1 MKAGFQLMKRGDLI
15 KIVFEDDCNPVMG
28 MIVDITN
35 KYENQTFII
44 IKLLLI
50 SAEVQEIWVTHDDQI
65 EMVHEYL

>member
-1 MKAGFQLMKRGDLI
+1 MKRGDLI

-35 KYENQTFII
+35 KYEIQTFIVV
-44 IKLLLI
+44 KLLLL

-65 EMVHEYL
+65 EMVHEYV

>member
-1 MKAGFQLMKRGDLI
+1 MKRGDLI

-35 KYENQTFII
+35 KYENQTFVI

-50 SAEVQEIWVTHDDQI
+50 SAEVQEMWVTHDDQI

>member
-1 MKAGFQLMKRGDLI
+1 MKCGDLI

>member
-1 MKAGFQLMKRGDLI
+1 MKRGDLI

-44 IKLLLI
+44 VKLLLI

-65 EMVHEYL
+65 EMVHEYV

>member
-1 MKAGFQLMKRGDLI
+1 MKRGDLI

-65 EMVHEYL
+65 EMIHEYV

>member
-1 MKAGFQLMKRGDLI
+1 MKRGDLI

-35 KYENQTFII
+35 KYEIQTFIVV
-44 IKLLLI
+44 KLLLI
-50 SAEVQEIWVTHDDQI
+50 YAEVQEIWVTHADQI

>member
-1 MKAGFQLMKRGDLI
+1 MKRGDLI

-50 SAEVQEIWVTHDDQI
+50 SAEVQEMWVTHDDQI

>member
-1 MKAGFQLMKRGDLI
+1 MKRGDLI

-28 MIVDITN
+28 MIIDITN

-65 EMVHEYL
+65 EMVHEYV

>member
-1 MKAGFQLMKRGDLI
+1 MKRGDLI

-65 EMVHEYL
+65 EMVHEYV